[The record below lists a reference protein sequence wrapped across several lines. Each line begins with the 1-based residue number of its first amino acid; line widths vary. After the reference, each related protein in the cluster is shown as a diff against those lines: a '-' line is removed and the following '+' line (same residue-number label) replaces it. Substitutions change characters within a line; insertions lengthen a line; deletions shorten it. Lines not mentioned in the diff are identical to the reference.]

1 MAKKPALLVFAALF
15 CMPFLAAQTGSTSAL
30 TGTVKDS
37 TGAVVPNVAV
47 TATNTGTNRSR
58 TVNTG
63 TDGVY
68 SIPLLDPGPYRVTFA
83 AAGFKTGEVTSIT
96 LTVTETTS
104 LDHSLQVGS
113 QSEQVTVEAN
123 VETIQTAT
131 STLGT
136 TVTGSRITALPLATR
151 NFTQVLGMSTGVAGD
166 VANGAGFGRGSQNMS
181 VNGAA
186 PEKNNYQM
194 DGVEINNAAGN
205 NNAGDAGLYTGIA
218 TPNPD
223 AIQEFKIQTSTYD
236 ASFGRN
242 PGANVNVV
250 TKSGTNTVAR
260 VALRVLP
267 QRSPQ
272 RQRLFLQPRQ
282 PATARTQKQVLKQ
295 NQFGGTIGGPIK
307 KGQAVLLRQL
317 SGNPAAEW
325 RSRARLRLGHVV
337 PDSWQS

>member
-1 MAKKPALLVFAALF
+1 MAKKPALLILAALF
-15 CMPFLAAQTGSTSAL
+15 CMPFSTAQTGSTSAL

-68 SIPLLDPGPYRVTFA
+68 SIPLLDPGPYRVTFT
-83 AAGFKTGEVTSIT
+83 AAGFKTGEVASIT

-151 NFTQVLGMSTGVAGD
+151 NFTQVLGLSTGVTGD

-205 NNAGDAGLYTGIA
+205 NNAGRRRLIHRNRHAQPGRHSGIQD
-218 TPNPD
+218 PD
-223 AIQEFKIQTSTYD
+223 LHLRRQLRPQPRRQRERGDQVRHQHI
-236 ASFGRN
+236 
-242 PGANVNVV
+242 
-250 TKSGTNTVAR
+250 AR
-260 VALRVLP
+260 VAVRVLP

-282 PATARTQKQVLKQ
+282 PQQQNPKTSSEAEPVRRHDRRRYQDRT
-295 NQFGGTIGGPIK
+295 NCSTSAAIREPG
-307 KGQAVLLRQL
+307 
-317 SGNPAAEW
+317 SGIA
-325 RSRARLRLGHVV
+325 
-337 PDSWQS
+337 